1 MRAASAPCNAKP
13 DRSALAPPPSSAS
26 TCGMR
31 PRPRIALPFLA
42 LLLILAPLRAGAPL
56 PARAE
61 VEAAWTSIYVGAVTL
76 RTSGFARDAA
86 GAFTAAY
93 TARVIPFFPANEAG
107 TISITVPDADL
118 TRLLAGEAVDFR
130 GAARNERGE
139 DRVVSGRATP
149 VDPHHGRLKV
159 RVRVSPRIELIFNT
173 TYRFPAVAPGDL
185 TPTGR

>member
-1 MRAASAPCNAKP
+1 MR
-13 DRSALAPPPSSAS
+13 LL
-26 TCGMR
+26 
-31 PRPRIALPFLA
+31 PRIILPALA
-42 LLLILAPLRAGAPL
+42 LLVLLAPLRAVAPL

-61 VEAAWTSIYVGAVTL
+61 VEAAWTSTYVGAVTL
-76 RTSGFARDAA
+76 RTTGFTRDAA

-93 TARVIPFFPANEAG
+93 TARVIPYFPATEAG
-107 TISITVPDADL
+107 TLSITVPDADL

-130 GAARNERGE
+130 GTARNERGE

-149 VDPHHGRLKV
+149 VDAHHGRLKV

-173 TYRFPAVAPGDL
+173 SYRFPAAVPGAL